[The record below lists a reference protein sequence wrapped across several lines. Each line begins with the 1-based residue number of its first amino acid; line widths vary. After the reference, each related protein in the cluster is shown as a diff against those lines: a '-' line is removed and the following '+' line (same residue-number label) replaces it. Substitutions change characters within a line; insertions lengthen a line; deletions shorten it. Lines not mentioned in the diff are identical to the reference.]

1 MHMTYDEIAALVKQG
16 ESDLLEF
23 KNTTSQLDKAG
34 RTLCGFLNGQGGMVL
49 IGVTDKGSIGGQ
61 EVADSTKQELADI
74 LNKFEPS
81 HDIHVSYVPVP
92 RTHREVIVLQATP
105 HDNIKPYSF
114 DGRSYKREQSTT
126 RVMAQTE
133 YQRLLLRKQMYPTSW
148 DGLVNLDYT
157 VEELDKKRILEV
169 LARGIKKGRI
179 PPQYETHDPFEAL
192 QYLKLIKEK
201 RLTNAAVVL
210 FGQEMRPYLI
220 QCMVKLAA
228 FSDDT
233 RRHFID
239 SKQECGNLFDLVDR
253 AIHFISQHTKIGS
266 YFLESQLERVDV
278 PDYPPLAIR
287 EALINA
293 FCHRDYAHP
302 SGSVVIS
309 IYPDSLEITSFG
321 RLPLGLT
328 ADEIIHQNQSIPR
341 NAHIADVLYRCGYIE
356 KYGTGFQEIL
366 KLCQEAHMKP
376 PVFQEKSP
384 FFSVLF
390 HKAGVPAAMPSRVEK
405 QQEKAGYPDDLS
417 LSLRQNNILQVL
429 AEHELI
435 KNQEILDYLNEKI
448 SPRTLREDLKV
459 LREKGYVSR
468 QGSGKST
475 VWCLLKST

>member
-1 MHMTYDEIAALVKQG
+1 MHMTYDEVAVLVKQG
-16 ESDLLEF
+16 ESDRLEF
-23 KNTTSQLDKAG
+23 KNTTSQLDKAA
-34 RTLCGFLNGQGGMVL
+34 RALCGFLNGQGGIVL
-49 IGVTDKGSIGGQ
+49 IGVTDKGDIVGQ
-61 EVADSTKQELADI
+61 EVADSTKQELGDI

-81 HDIHVSYVPVP
+81 HDVHVSYIPVP
-92 RTHREVIVLQATP
+92 HNHRQVIVLQAIS
-105 HDNIKPYSF
+105 HDDIKPYSF

-133 YQRLLLRKQMYPTSW
+133 YQRLLLRKQIYPTSW

-169 LARGIKKGRI
+169 LTRGIKKGRI
-179 PPQYETHDPFEAL
+179 PSQYETNDPFEAL

-201 RLTNAAVVL
+201 KLTNAAVIL
-210 FGQEMRPYLI
+210 FGQEMRPCLI

-239 SKQECGNLFDLVDR
+239 SKQECANLFDLVDM

-309 IYPDSLEITSFG
+309 IYPEILEITSFG

-328 ADEIIHQNQSIPR
+328 ADEIIYQNQSIPR

-366 KLCQEAHMKP
+366 KLCQEAGMQA

-384 FFSVLF
+384 FFCVMF
-390 HKAGVPAAMPSRVEK
+390 HKANTPLTLSMLEK
-405 QQEKAGYPDDLS
+405 QQKKELHQEDLS
-417 LSLRQNNILQVL
+417 LSLRQNNIIEVI
-429 AEHELI
+429 AEHEPI
-435 KNQEILDYLNEKI
+435 KNQEILEYLNEKI
-448 SPRTLREDLKV
+448 SPRTLREDLKI
-459 LREKGYVSR
+459 LREKEYVSR

-475 VWCLLKST
+475 VWCLLKLS